1 MFLTNQISG
10 NPFPLPLGPTT
21 QACYNL
27 VYLELAACRLTNLP
41 ANFSSLIPN
50 VRALNLNYNFLETEE
65 VAQGLV
71 GLSRLRKLTLVGNRM
86 SGTKA
91 LVKMLSSMGKNIEM
105 IDFRYAKTFSP
116 QYLPHPR
123 GRES

>member
-1 MFLTNQISG
+1 M
-10 NPFPLPLGPTT
+10 
-21 QACYNL
+21 
-27 VYLELAACRLTNLP
+27 YLELDACRLTNLP

-105 IDFRYAKTFSP
+105 IDFRYVKTFSLNTFLTLEEGNHKRVQCP
-116 QYLPHPR
+116 
-123 GRES
+123 